1 MKTRCFLPDLVP
13 LRAGRPLRSPGPGEG
28 SEGAAEARPAA
39 PETVS
44 GVGKAARHDQLSG

>member
-1 MKTRCFLPDLVP
+1 MKTRRFPPDLAP

-39 PETVS
+39 SETVS
-44 GVGKAARHDQLSG
+44 GVGDAARHDQLWG